1 MKKLE
6 TFKISKEEIINTLGE
21 LHAVIEINSNF
32 DITLKYFGCDSYW
45 LYYDLYNVLKMT
57 EKQINETMYLRIVGS
72 SKVSF
77 HLSKNYVNE
86 IFKTHFD
93 IDLADPNLYSIIYD
107 NKAEE
112 LTIMRES

>member
-6 TFKISKEEIINTLGE
+6 TFKINKEEIVSKLGE
-21 LHAVIEINSNF
+21 LHAFIEITGDFNIS
-32 DITLKYFGCDSYW
+32 LKYFGCDSYW
-45 LYYDLYNVLKMT
+45 LYYDLYNVLRMT
-57 EKQINETMYLRIVGS
+57 EEQIKETMYLRIVGS
-72 SKVSF
+72 SKVCF
-77 HLSKNYVNE
+77 NLSKNYVNE
-86 IFKTHFD
+86 IFKTHFG